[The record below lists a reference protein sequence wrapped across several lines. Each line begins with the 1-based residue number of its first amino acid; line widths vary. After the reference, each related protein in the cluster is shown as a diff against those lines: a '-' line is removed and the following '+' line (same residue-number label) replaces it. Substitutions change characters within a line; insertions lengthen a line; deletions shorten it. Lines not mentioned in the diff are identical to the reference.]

1 MCQGLAWEVT
11 EVFCP
16 PLRWC
21 LGRGHAQYS
30 AFALQKWHLGLF
42 GLFVSFVQNLS
53 QLGMHACSYFKP
65 HTVSLY
71 FAAQGVKRCV
81 QVQALYHCT
90 KGSRFRSVSSPTPTL
105 GDFTPLFLRSKGLK
119 VLFETASCWMGPQT
133 LAYP

>member
-53 QLGMHACSYFKP
+53 QLGTHA
-65 HTVSLY
+65 VIL
-71 FAAQGVKRCV
+71 
-81 QVQALYHCT
+81 
-90 KGSRFRSVSSPTPTL
+90 SPIQ
-105 GDFTPLFLRSKGLK
+105 FLCILLLK
-119 VLFETASCWMGPQT
+119 E
-133 LAYP
+133 